1 MTKQLLDN
9 CIACQANVIQHSFAP
24 LQMTTLPQ
32 APWQY
37 LSADFCGPLPSG
49 DMLFVVID
57 ETLVIRKSKLSVL
70 PPRIPSSQ
78 SSIVSYLHTEF
89 LPKLKQTTVLHSKVT
104 HSPNF
109 RSTWV
114 STTVKSPLLG
124 LKLIRSEHSH
134 DERTLN
140 KTLRATHLENKNWQQ
155 ELFHF
160 LRNYRA
166 TPHSTTGVSPA
177 ELLFGRELVVKLPE
191 LINTAPSR
199 SSISDTDMKQ
209 KAKMKAYADTRSK
222 AHPHSLKVGDTVLVR
237 EQRKH
242 KLSSPYNKIPYT
254 VTNINGTMITAAM
267 RLATASPEIARSS
280 NKFKYR
286 PPIPWMMTLL
296 RRRRSIYQHPNHLNP
311 Q

>member
-1 MTKQLLDN
+1 MGFHHRKITPAWPK
-9 CIACQANVIQHSFAP
+9 AN
-24 LQMTTLPQ
+24 
-32 APWQY
+32 
-37 LSADFCGPLPSG
+37 
-49 DMLFVVID
+49 
-57 ETLVIRKSKLSVL
+57 
-70 PPRIPSSQ
+70 
-78 SSIVSYLHTEF
+78 
-89 LPKLKQTTVLHSKVT
+89 
-104 HSPNF
+104 
-109 RSTWV
+109 
-114 STTVKSPLLG
+114 
-124 LKLIRSEHSH
+124 SES
-134 DERTLN
+134 ERFTRTLN
-140 KTLRATHLENKNWQQ
+140 KTLRATHLKNKNWQQ

-209 KAKMKAYADTRSK
+209 KAKMKAYADTRSN